1 MNTPGVQSRKL
12 AAPGRRSWT
21 KAEYYRMAELGWFRG
36 ERVELID
43 GEIMVLSPQK
53 WAQSATSDK
62 AAETLKRV
70 FGHGFWVRMQL
81 PLDLGQT
88 TEPEADVSVVKGKRE
103 DYSNHLTNAL
113 LAVEVSDATLHYDRT
128 RKASLYA
135 RAGIEDYWIIDL
147 KHRRLEIRRNPQ
159 PDPTQRYG
167 YRYAQRTIH
176 LLTDSVSPLAI
187 APIQVNIADLF
198 V

>member
-1 MNTPGVQSRKL
+1 MGAQGVRSKRF

-36 ERVELID
+36 ERVELIE

-53 WAQSATSDK
+53 WAHSATTDK
-62 AAETLKRV
+62 AAETLRSV
-70 FGHGFWVRMQL
+70 FGAGFWVRMQL

-103 DYSNHLTNAL
+103 DYSNHPTSAL
-113 LAVEVSDATLHYDRT
+113 LAIEVSDSTLHYDRT

-147 KHRRLEIRRNPQ
+147 VHRRLEIRRDPK
-159 PDPTQRYG
+159 PDPTQRCG

-176 LLTDSVSPLAI
+176 ALTESVIPLAI
-187 APIQVNIADLF
+187 APIQVNVADLF